1 MAVQRRHTEW
11 FGPDFARGPVL
22 SGAPEVAAVQIAA
35 ALAQLRVPLRR
46 SDSELETHADFIRNL
61 ADRLFPDLAG
71 PVALS
76 VGSEQGDQITTQII
90 DNSGDYS
97 LVQMWLA
104 DSVGGPESATA
115 PDSVSFSG
123 ATVLETIAANK
134 RFLVITPKTG
144 LANVT
149 VSYTGSKVWYWA
161 AARQGRIVYSTKL
174 DFRVP

>member
-1 MAVQRRHTEW
+1 MALQRRHTEW

-35 ALAQLRVPLRR
+35 ALAQLRVPLLR
-46 SDSELETHADFIRNL
+46 SDSELQSHAEFIRSL

-76 VGSEQGDQITTQII
+76 VGSEQNNQITTQIT
-90 DNSGDYS
+90 DNSGSYS

-104 DSVGGPESATA
+104 DSIGGGETGTA
-115 PDSVSFSG
+115 PDSVSFNG
-123 ATVLETIAANK
+123 ITVLETITPNK
-134 RFLVITPKTG
+134 RYLVITPKTG

-149 VSYTGSKVWYWA
+149 VSYAGSRTWYWA
-161 AARQGRIVYSTKL
+161 AARQGRIVYSSKL

>member
-1 MAVQRRHTEW
+1 MAIQRRHTEW

-22 SGAPEVAAVQIAA
+22 SGAPEVAAVQMAA
-35 ALAQLRVPLRR
+35 NLAQLRVPLVR
-46 SDSELETHADFIRNL
+46 SDSELTAHADFIRSL

-71 PVALS
+71 PVVLS
-76 VGSEQGDQITTQII
+76 VGSEQNNQITTQIT
-90 DNSGDYS
+90 DNSGAYS

-104 DSVGGPESATA
+104 DSVGGGETATA

-123 ATVLETIAANK
+123 AVVLETITPNK

-149 VSYTGSKVWYWA
+149 VSYAGSGVWYWA
-161 AARQGRIVYSTKL
+161 AARQGRVVYSTKL

>member
-1 MAVQRRHTEW
+1 MAIQRRHTEW

-35 ALAQLRVPLRR
+35 ALAQLRIPLRR
-46 SDSELETHADFIRNL
+46 SDSELQTHADFIRNL

-76 VGSEQGDQITTQII
+76 VGSEQSDQVTTQIT
-90 DNSGDYS
+90 DNSGNYS

-104 DSVGGPESATA
+104 DNIGGGETATA

-123 ATVLETIAANK
+123 AVVLETVTPNV
-134 RFLVITPKTG
+134 RFWVITPKTG

-149 VSYTGSKVWYWA
+149 VSYAGSKVWYWA
-161 AARQGRIVYSTKL
+161 AARQGRIVYSSKL